1 MLKYMCILRPQKAE
15 GLCERLMA
23 CEKAHDVRAVEI
35 RGRGRRG
42 EGSLKKGGPLE
53 YIPKVAVTAYA
64 DPADNEEIIDIIQSA
79 CRSGH
84 RGDGKIFV
92 YRVDEVISF

>member
-23 CEKAHDVRAVEI
+23 SDKAHDVRAVEI

-42 EGSLKKGGPLE
+42 ERSLKQGGPLE
-53 YIPKVAVTAYA
+53 YIPKVAVTLYA
-64 DPADNEEIIDIIQSA
+64 DAADHENIIDMIQST

-84 RGDGKIFV
+84 PGDGKIFV
-92 YRVDEVISF
+92 YPIENVISF